1 MNDENLIQNSESWQT
16 TPSERRKNARK
27 AGIASGEARR
37 RKRDIKRALDALLEK
52 DITAKNGETMTG
64 AEAIA
69 LKLMEKALNG
79 DVKAFEVLRDS
90 AGQKPTSKLEVSG
103 ATDTFQEVMDM
114 WNKNRTE
121 SE

>member
-1 MNDENLIQNSESWQT
+1 MNEDNLIQNSDR

-69 LKLMEKALNG
+69 LKLMEKALKG

>member
-1 MNDENLIQNSESWQT
+1 VNDENLIPFSERSESEVRAMN
-16 TPSERRKNARK
+16 SRGGKK
-27 AGIASGEARR
+27 SGETRR

-69 LKLMEKALNG
+69 LKLMEKALKG